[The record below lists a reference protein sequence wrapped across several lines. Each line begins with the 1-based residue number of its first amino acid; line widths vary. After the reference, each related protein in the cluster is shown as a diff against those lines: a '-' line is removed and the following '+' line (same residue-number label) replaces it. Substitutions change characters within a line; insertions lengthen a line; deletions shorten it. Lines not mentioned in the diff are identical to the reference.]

1 MAEIKSTLEK
11 VLERAASMGHATREE
26 ITAEERVKD
35 GMRMGADYLRGKEVD
50 FSGALESTTSSVLV
64 KRGLVQAFLRNIT
77 LPRDDDGQQRAER
90 AMQGLLALGK
100 GSGDFMSIFK
110 DMKGILD
117 HYQQHKNEVHQQVV
131 DAFKQQ
137 MEQAMA
143 QQTGQADLG
152 MKVDPIMHPKFQEE
166 WSRVKADMDTQY
178 NQALEQYKD
187 LVAQRF
193 LVTA

>member
-64 KRGLVQAFLRNIT
+64 KKGLVQAFLRNIT
-77 LPRDDDGQQRAER
+77 LPRDDDQQRAER

-100 GSGDFMSIFK
+100 GSGDFMSILK

-117 HYQQHKNEVHQQVV
+117 HYQQHKNEVRQQVV

-137 MEQAMA
+137 MEQALA
-143 QQTGQADLG
+143 QQTGQAGLD
-152 MKVDPIMHPKFQEE
+152 MKVDPAMHPKFQEE
-166 WSRVKADMDTQY
+166 WSRVKSDMDTQY